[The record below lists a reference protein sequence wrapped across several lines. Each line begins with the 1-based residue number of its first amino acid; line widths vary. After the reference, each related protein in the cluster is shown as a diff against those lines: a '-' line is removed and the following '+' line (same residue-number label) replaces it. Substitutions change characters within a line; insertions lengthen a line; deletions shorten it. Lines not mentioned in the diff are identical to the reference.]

1 LKALQGF
8 PAKKKMTPYFKES
21 SFLGIL

>member
-8 PAKKKMTPYFKES
+8 PAKKKMAPYFKEP